1 MIIMVDLHLDEDSSH
16 LFNAYLLDIPHQTEL
31 GAGDSLAKSSKKCL
45 ILSELMFYV
54 WGRDTDNKESK

>member
-1 MIIMVDLHLDEDSSH
+1 MVDLHLDEESSH
-16 LFNAYLLDIPHQTEL
+16 LFNAYLLDTPHQTEL

-54 WGRDTDNKESK
+54 